1 MGLESFPTRG
11 LTPID
16 IRAVRVI
23 STALGWEVE
32 IARSAEREVFALII
46 PSSCDELVFALTNEQ
61 GEYILTKYWHYPEP
75 SREVVRGS
83 LEAALAALPRPAT
96 A

>member
-32 IARSAEREVFALII
+32 IARSTVMREFGLESL
-46 PSSCDELVFALTNEQ
+46 SSTQVSRATRLLDEE
-61 GEYILTKYWHYPEP
+61 
-75 SREVVRGS
+75 
-83 LEAALAALPRPAT
+83 LAAWRNRPLGEIRYLLLDGKYHNLNPPPCPPHRG
-96 A
+96 